1 MDAAGLNEFHNHS
14 LAMFNAA
21 SSRIG
26 SSKIFLCGFIFALVF
41 AVQSQE
47 QKKTTANTNAE
58 TDAVRGYLEVQEK
71 LHATLLAI
79 DRYQQEADA
88 AAARAAETS
97 AVRVA
102 ETISNRLAEMEK
114 TIFAQRSQQDETVN
128 KSNQLM
134 LILTSAFGVLGLLAF
149 VGAAWLNW
157 RAANRLAEVVTVS
170 SRMAALGSGRSF
182 AALSAGDMDSPV
194 TISTGPNLL
203 GTITRL
209 EKRIQ
214 ELEQVAHISPPKDNG
229 ASHSK
234 SENGEDVPA
243 SPEDTRIKVL
253 LGKGNSLVH
262 LNKIQEAIACFDE
275 VLAMDP
281 ENADAFVKKGNA
293 LERQEKLKEA
303 LDCYDRAIQA
313 DDSLTIAY
321 LQKGGVFNR
330 LELYSM
336 AQECY
341 EQALR
346 TQEKRP
352 ASV

>member
-1 MDAAGLNEFHNHS
+1 MSPSASFFGFRKLFLISLVLATS
-14 LAMFNAA
+14 LAA
-21 SSRIG
+21 
-26 SSKIFLCGFIFALVF
+26 
-41 AVQSQE
+41 QSQE
-47 QKKTTANTNAE
+47 QKKPAVTNAVAITNQAE

-71 LHATLLAI
+71 LHATLVAI

-102 ETISNRLAEMEK
+102 ETISNRLSEMER
-114 TIFAQRSQQDETVN
+114 TILAQRSQQDETVN
-128 KSNQLM
+128 ASNRFM
-134 LILTSAFGVLGLLAF
+134 LILTSMFGGIGLLAF
-149 VGAAWLNW
+149 LAAAWLNW

-182 AALSAGDMDSPV
+182 ATLGLGDTNLPATVSGD
-194 TISTGPNLL
+194 TNLL
-203 GTITRL
+203 GTISRL
-209 EKRIQ
+209 EKRIL
-214 ELEQVAHISPPKDNG
+214 ELEHVAHVSTPHENG
-229 ASHSK
+229 AAHPK
-234 SENGEDVPA
+234 SETPEEVSP
-243 SPEDTRIKVL
+243 SPEELRLKVL
-253 LGKGNSLVH
+253 LGKGQSLVH
-262 LNKIQEAIACFDE
+262 LNKIQDAIACFDE
-275 VLAMDP
+275 ALAIDP
-281 ENADAFVKKGNA
+281 ANADALVKKGNA

-303 LDCYDRAIQA
+303 IDCYDRAIQA

-346 TQEKRP
+346 TQEKQP
-352 ASV
+352 AAVN